1 MRTVVDIPDDIRAN
15 TVGRSL
21 VVGMPLQHMVEEDRG
36 LAQHHVYDASHNP
49 LESICGAD
57 GIGKPPAWTVSL
69 TGSSELK
76 AQNPLA

>member
-1 MRTVVDIPDDIRAN
+1 MRTVVDAPTTFAHPAWVAAR
-15 TVGRSL
+15 VG
-21 VVGMPLQHMVEEDRG
+21 GMPLRNVAEEERG
-36 LAQHHVYDASHNP
+36 LAQWVSDSPHNP

-76 AQNPLA
+76 ARNPLA

>member
-1 MRTVVDIPDDIRAN
+1 MRTVVDAPDDIRAPN
-15 TVGRSL
+15 VGRSW
-21 VVGMPLQHMVEEDRG
+21 VGGMPLRTVAEEERG
-36 LAQHHVYDASHNP
+36 LAQWVSDSSHNP